1 MKKICFVTAARSEYG
16 PMKWIM
22 QDVRAMQDVSFQLIV
37 TGGHLLEKQGFT
49 VKQIEDDGFHI
60 DKKIHVDIDNTSK
73 LSIAQSMGE
82 IGTKFAAALDELD
95 PDYLVVL
102 GDRYELLPICSTAFI
117 MEIPIIHFSGG
128 DVTEG
133 AIDNG
138 VRNAITMLASYHFP
152 STQDSLNNIIRMTG
166 SPENVWAIGEPGLD
180 AFNRIKLLSRE
191 ELAESLNLSAGSDWA
206 LLTYHPETRESVDH
220 NVKTIRNCIDCLLK
234 INNLQIIAT
243 YANLDLG
250 GDQIN
255 QILLET
261 ANHYSQRFIAVSS
274 LGQIRYLSTMKQ
286 VSFIIGNSS
295 SGILEAPFLSIPVV
309 NIGNRQQGR
318 YQCANIIQS
327 GSSKEEINKAI
338 EEARCL
344 KPDKNDLSY
353 WGTGQ
358 TSKKFIEILQRNILK
373 INCQ

>member
-22 QDVRAMQDVSFQLIV
+22 QDVRAMQGVSFQLIV

-82 IGTKFAAALDELD
+82 IGTKFAAALDELE

-102 GDRYELLPICSTAFI
+102 GDRYELLPICSTAFV

-243 YANLDLG
+243 YANMDLG

-358 TSKKFIEILQRNILK
+358 TSKKFMEILQRDILK